1 MRIVVSILLHI
12 LAFGA
17 LSVQSSPTRHVNL
30 SPFEKVILEATRS
43 KYLSDC
49 PPGETYCGSGCC
61 LAGQYCCGGSLCCT
75 GSCCG
80 SNCCLSG
87 QTCCISQCCLAGET
101 CCGSTCCY
109 SDQNCCGG
117 NTCCS
122 GTCSGSECKSKKED
136 KRPTMNTANILLEHD
151 PEMKQ
156 QEVI

>member
-43 KYLSDC
+43 KHLSEC
-49 PPGETYCGSGCC
+49 PPGETSCGSD
-61 LAGQYCCGGSLCCT
+61 
-75 GSCCG
+75 
-80 SNCCLSG
+80 CCLSG
-87 QTCCISQCCLAGET
+87 QTCCISQCCLAGQT
-101 CCGSTCCY
+101 CCDSTCCY

-117 NTCCS
+117 ITCCS
-122 GTCSGSECKSKKED
+122 GTCSGSKCNTKKEG
-136 KRPTMNTANILLEHD
+136 KRPTTNTANILLEH
-151 PEMKQ
+151 EMKQ